1 MGTLR
6 RCLDKFKKAF
16 SKEEVD
22 MLIEAS
28 DKYKKA
34 GDSDL
39 VADSK
44 AVIDFNE
51 HLHKEMN
58 KLRTKVGVKSND
70 FKKPEVKIVEPVKE
84 EIKVEKKPKPKKEEP
99 KVKEKKEI
107 EVGEEVKATPIE
119 ISDSDR
125 GFLIDKGYDNVE
137 INRAQ
142 KEANRI
148 LALPVLEMFRELQKK
163 GIFNLGRGEKLDARP
178 DLGLDKTTYNN
189 TLRQL
194 EEGKTTVTVKKLIDF
209 LNQIKKD
216 GTIPM
221 LFDTGGMSEHK
232 DVPLVFQLL
241 GEDSGQEVG
250 LSEKEEQAE
259 LEKEAAREEVFA
271 KEGKFQ
277 KVADRKGDAYKVLDR
292 IRKVMPKVNIVVDNK
307 LEAAGKVQG
316 NTLSI
321 NPYYAGLDTPI
332 HEAGHIL
339 IDAIGFNNKVIQSAV
354 KQLKDSPLWKET
366 KERYPELNDE
376 MLAKEVLA
384 EAIGREGAGIFDKE
398 VDKNRFKVFLDYI
411 YTKLKQLL
419 GIDKNVAKSLAKQII
434 AGIGTKELTGT
445 TAEAQMAK
453 VKGEKKEKSENEKE
467 IEELL
472 KTLERESDLSKFK
485 YEDLLDAYNIIIT
498 SDDLPSKITKTAKNE
513 LLKRMG
519 MNIFQRGIN
528 KVKTDPNYSEEKAI
542 KKDIGFFDKHFKV
555 LSHFSEA
562 FPEMKHLSDLF
573 KVAHFE
579 KTKDA
584 RQLKNINEKLAIA
597 VIKDRNKRIG
607 IAQRGTEFIQRLF
620 GSQNYKYFDYLD
632 NGKGEL
638 HTIEEA
644 KKKGFSE
651 PQIEYLRFVREQIG
665 ARKGLFGKDAHDTAM
680 DVLKTDKRFYENFQ
694 TENGVAAMSSLIGNS
709 HNINKVRIK
718 YTDPNTG
725 KDNVSEYENVEKVLI
740 KYGEKGIK
748 EKAKAIALIA
758 KYNIRARRQL
768 KENVNADE
776 KGESNVLNVIRK
788 GDYSLDENG
797 QLRSK
802 FDKPRDKNRAY
813 SKDFYT
819 AMQEYIDDTQHI
831 KHISPL
837 VPIINA
843 IDYINKNGVYEFDD
857 EGNRITKHAAKEN
870 VSEWLKMWADLHV
883 IQRPSETDPTLDATL
898 KFLRGWTSLATMMFN
913 VPAQGMNLAIGVY
926 NNWRKENS
934 KTVALGLA
942 RLFKGGF
949 NKKAADIIHKYG
961 AVSTDVDSNPIQTA
975 GGALAKIGFL
985 GTKWGEFIIQGSGLL
1000 GKLDQKDI
1008 DSFEYKKNDYGIEEL
1023 VVKDTLTKEEK
1034 SALEKKILDA
1044 IDEVSDVQGKYS
1056 DKDKRNIMNN
1066 EVGKAIMQYKV
1077 WVNDWYLTRFGEKGS
1092 WSGTLLRGGFK
1103 EIKDS
1108 ISDKGFMK
1116 TLASGNDTQAVKDF
1130 KSNLKGL
1137 MTTAMLMIFVYSD
1150 DDDDE
1155 KSTAAKVAQRAL
1167 SDVMFVFN
1175 PNNLKFT
1182 ISRPIA
1188 SVSKI
1193 NELLDAVIHLKD
1205 LDASKTGRDILR
1217 LTPGKKVVDI
1227 AEAITE

>member
-84 EIKVEKKPKPKKEEP
+84 EIKVEKKPEPKKEKP

-125 GFLIDKGYDNVE
+125 GYLIDKGYDNVE

-148 LALPVLEMFRELQKK
+148 LSLPVLEMFKELQKK

-221 LFDTGGMSEHK
+221 LFDTGGMSERNNI
-232 DVPLVFQLL
+232 PLVFQLL
-241 GEDSGQEVG
+241 GEDSGQEFG
-250 LSEKEEQAE
+250 MSEKEEQDELAKEKARAE
-259 LEKEAAREEVFA
+259 YEKEKA
-271 KEGKFQ
+271 GDQYQ
-277 KVADRKGDAYKVLDR
+277 KVADRKGDVQKVLDR
-292 IRKVMPKVNIVVDNK
+292 IKKVMPKVNIVADNK

-366 KERYPELNDE
+366 KERYSELNDE

-434 AGIGTKELTGT
+434 GGVGTKELTGT

-453 VKGEKKEKSENEKE
+453 AKGEKKEKSENEKE
-467 IEELL
+467 VEELL
-472 KTLERESDLSKFK
+472 KTLEREPDLSKFK
-485 YEDLLDAYNIIIT
+485 YEDLLDAYNLILTAEDVSGLKI
-498 SDDLPSKITKTAKNE
+498 SKAKKE
-513 LLKRMG
+513 LQIRIG
-519 MNIFQRGIN
+519 MNLSQRASD
-528 KVKTDPNYSEEKAI
+528 KVKNDPKYSEEKAI
-542 KKDIGFFDKHFKV
+542 NADLSWAGKV
-555 LSHFSEA
+555 FNTLSHFSVN
-562 FPEMKHLSDLF
+562 FTDMRGLNDLF
-573 KVAHFE
+573 QVAHFR
-579 KTKDA
+579 KTIAAKKA
-584 RQLKNINEKLAIA
+584 KKVAEKLAIK
-597 VIKDRNKRIG
+597 VIEEKNKKLG
-607 IAQRGTEFIQRLF
+607 IVSRSGQLLGN
-620 GSQNYKYFDYLD
+620 QNYKYFDYMD
-632 NGKGEL
+632 NGKGDL
-638 HTIEEA
+638 ITVEEA
-644 KKKGFSE
+644 KKQGLSE
-651 PQIEYLRFVREQIG
+651 AQINFLKYTREKIG
-665 ARKGLFGKDAHDTAM
+665 EKKGLVAEESYDVPMEALKM
-680 DVLKTDKRFYENFQ
+680 DKKFYESFQ
-694 TENGVAAMSSLIGNS
+694 TENGVTAISALIGNS
-709 HNINKVRIK
+709 HNINKVRIEF
-718 YTDPNTG
+718 TNPETG
-725 KDNVSEYENVEKVLI
+725 KNQVTEYENIEAALA
-740 KYGEKGIK
+740 KYGDKGIK
-748 EKAKAIALIA
+748 EKVKAMRLIA
-758 KYNIRARRQL
+758 KYNFKARRQL
-768 KENVNADE
+768 KEQVNIDQ
-776 KGESNVLNVIRK
+776 KGEENFLNIYRK
-788 GDYSLDENG
+788 GEYSLDEKG

-802 FDKPRDKNRAY
+802 FNKPRDPKRPY

-819 AMQEYIDDTQHI
+819 ALHEFIDETEHI
-831 KHISPL
+831 RYMSPL
-837 VPIINA
+837 VPVINS
-843 IDYINKNGVYEFDD
+843 IDYINKNGVKDA
-857 EGNRITKHAAKEN
+857 EGRVIHAKKEN
-870 VSEWLKMWADLHV
+870 VVKWLEDWSDLH
-883 IQRPSETDPTLDATL
+883 ILQRPKENDPALDAFL
-898 KFLRGWTSLATMMFN
+898 KFLRSWTSMSTMMFN
-913 VPAQGMNLAIGVY
+913 VPAQIMNLSIGLY
-926 NNWRKENS
+926 NNWRKDSS
-934 KTVALGLA
+934 KYLVKGLA
-942 RLFKGGF
+942 RLFKTQDGALMA
-949 NKKAADIIHKYG
+949 KDLIQKYG
-961 AVSTDVDSNPIQTA
+961 ASSTDVDSNPIESA
-975 GGALAKIGFL
+975 SSILSKIGFL

-1000 GKLDQKDI
+1000 GKMSKEDLN
-1008 DSFEYKKNDYGIEEL
+1008 SFEYKTNKYGIKEL
-1023 VVKDTLTKEEK
+1023 EVKESLTKEQK
-1034 SALEKKILDA
+1034 DALEKRILDY

-1056 DKDKRNIMNN
+1056 EKDRRNFMNN
-1066 EVGKAIMQYKV
+1066 EIGKAIAQYKV
-1077 WVNDWYLTRFGEKGS
+1077 WMPDWFLSRFGE
-1092 WSGTLLRGGFK
+1092 RG
-1103 EIKDS
+1103 S
-1108 ISDKGFMK
+1108 ISNMVKDGFADLKKDIKEKGMVKGFWE
-1116 TLASGNDTQAVKDF
+1116 NKDF
-1130 KSNLKGL
+1130 MSNLKEA
-1137 MTTAMLMIFVYSD
+1137 MTIVMLFTIAHSD
-1150 DDDDE
+1150 DEDKE
-1155 KSTAAKVAQRAL
+1155 KSLLAQKAQKAL
-1167 SDVMFVFN
+1167 GDVLFVFD
-1175 PNNLKFT
+1175 PNTLKWT

-1188 SVSKI
+1188 SIGKV
-1193 NELLDAVIHLKD
+1193 NDLLDVGISLA
-1205 LDASKTGRDILR
+1205 DAKFEKAGKKAASLI
-1217 LTPGKKVVDI
+1217 PGKKIVDLLP
-1227 AEAITE
+1227 EEED